1 MVKIPQKKI
10 PIFTCIFCFIF
21 IKKNVA
27 LHYRSTLSSIHCLKL
42 KWRWRMIIKTRAHRT
57 PKKKNS
63 INGKYRSTLPLD
75 LTACLKLSLR
85 LWVRNKNEV
94 NTKYAECEYIDSM
107 DGNGT
112 IKSGENGKYACSW
125 DEHTIA
131 QAMLAN
137 ARLCECVRENDIFIN
152 KRKYEFM

>member
-21 IKKNVA
+21 IKKKRCA
-27 LHYRSTLSSIHCLKL
+27 TLSLDALFYTLFK
-42 KWRWRMIIKTRAHRT
+42 IKMKMKDDYKNART
-57 PKKKNS
+57 SNTKKKNS